1 MVVSLFDS
9 NEDAIIKNEGAN
21 LLANDSF
28 IGESPIPGD
37 VHQLKSFFTVHL
49 SLVMHAMSASI
60 IDDSISRDVRC
71 IVRWSI
77 SRMVPSK

>member
-37 VHQLKSFFTVHL
+37 VHQLKS
-49 SLVMHAMSASI
+49 I

>member
-37 VHQLKSFFTVHL
+37 VHQLKSFFYRASKL
-49 SLVMHAMSASI
+49 SHACNVG
-60 IDDSISRDVRC
+60 IDNR
-71 IVRWSI
+71 
-77 SRMVPSK
+77 